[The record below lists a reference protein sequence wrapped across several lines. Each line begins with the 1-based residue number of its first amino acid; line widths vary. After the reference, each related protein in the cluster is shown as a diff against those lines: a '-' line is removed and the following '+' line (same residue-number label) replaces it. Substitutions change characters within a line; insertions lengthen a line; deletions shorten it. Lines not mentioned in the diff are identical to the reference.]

1 MGVYE
6 TRNLKVSRKYFGSVQ
21 NKNLK
26 RKAGI
31 HAGAVNNKIIRDYFC
46 SLDGCCDNQTE
57 CYRCL

>member
-6 TRNLKVSRKYFGSVQ
+6 TRNLKLSRENFVSVQ

-31 HAGAVNNKIIRDYFC
+31 HADAVNNKIIPDYFC
-46 SLDGCCDNQTE
+46 GLDG
-57 CYRCL
+57 